1 VAPPEE
7 PFAFLGL
14 RHPLLALQTPDK
26 VVPSDVALRSP
37 ARALVIS
44 GPNAGGKTVALSA
57 IGLCT
62 AMVRAGLP
70 IPADGHSRVPLVRSL
85 FAAVGDAQDLA
96 RGLSTFGAHLA
107 ALRHILAEAVPGS
120 LVLIDEI
127 AADTDPREGAALAA
141 AVLESLVE
149 RRTLV
154 VATTHLDPL
163 KALALGDPRF
173 SNAAVGFDA
182 QHHRPTYKLTVG
194 QPGSS
199 SALDLARRAGLPEEI
214 VARAQSLL
222 ISEGGPL
229 GKALAALEVERQ
241 RFAGLG
247 AQLEAER
254 AALAET
260 ERALADRARSL
271 AIREAELAKGA
282 RQELLGELEKAR
294 AETAEILT
302 RLRGD
307 ATIKAAGSAQ
317 RALAALQSAQQTA
330 LERVAE
336 PIAGVGGQSGVAPG
350 QRVRSQAL
358 GLEGELLAVE
368 GDEGVVAL
376 GALKTRRPL
385 ADLSPAS
392 AARRKARPSANQ
404 ARDRTSLVAAP
415 LIVESDSVDL
425 RGLRAEEALRE
436 AQRFLDQAYGNGRPQ
451 VRLVHGQGTGALKTS
466 LREFLSSSRYVR
478 AFRAGDVGEGGDG
491 ATVVELAT

>member
-1 VAPPEE
+1 
-7 PFAFLGL
+7 
-14 RHPLLALQTPDK
+14 
-26 VVPSDVALRSP
+26 
-37 ARALVIS
+37 VIS

-57 IGLCT
+57 IGLCC

-70 IPADGHSRVPLVRSL
+70 IPADSRSRVPLVRSL

-149 RRTLV
+149 RQTLV

-163 KALALGDPRF
+163 KALALGDARF

-199 SALDLARRAGLPEEI
+199 SALELARRAGLPEEL
-214 VARAQSLL
+214 VARAQELL
-222 ISEGGPL
+222 VSEGGPL
-229 GKALAALEVERQ
+229 GKALAALELERQ
-241 RFAGLG
+241 RFSELRAR
-247 AQLEAER
+247 LEAER
-254 AALAET
+254 AQLAEA
-260 ERALADRARSL
+260 ERALAERSQAL
-271 AIREAELAKGA
+271 ATREAAAERGA
-282 RQELLGELEKAR
+282 RQELLTELERAR
-294 AETAEILT
+294 SEAVEILK

-307 ATIKAAGSAQ
+307 ATLKAAGDAQ
-317 RALAALQSAQQTA
+317 RALSELQAAQQVA
-330 LERVAE
+330 LERAVVPPPLA
-336 PIAGVGGQSGVAPG
+336 AGASPSVAPG
-350 QRVRSQAL
+350 QLVRSLAL

-368 GDEGVVAL
+368 GKEGVLSL

-385 ADLSPAS
+385 SDLTPAGS
-392 AARRKARPSANQ
+392 SKRKLRPTSEKAAVRAAKAA
-404 ARDRTSLVAAP
+404 AAP
-415 LIVESDSVDL
+415 LITESDSIDL
-425 RGLRAEEALRE
+425 RGLRAEEALRA
-436 AQRFLDQAYGNGRPQ
+436 AQRFLDQAYGEGRAQ
-451 VRLVHGQGTGALKTS
+451 VRLVHGQGTGALKAS
-466 LREFLSSSRYVR
+466 LRELLSSSRYVR